1 MSNIGWVRHEASAQR
16 HQSLLLLRAV
26 MGWAGY
32 GLYWAIVEFLS
43 EAQDFRLPMAVL
55 HSMLGISKKK
65 ARRIVED
72 FGLFALVEEEGVEY
86 VYSPRLIDKM
96 EQSRVDVERIA
107 QIKEA
112 RREAGRRGG
121 QAKPTT
127 EEDEEQASKAQAKNG
142 KNASKTPKSAQAKL
156 GQNSPKSAD
165 FACDDENSPLYI
177 NNNISSIDNNISREI
192 EGCRGEREAQAN
204 EQANEQA
211 KSAQANATDLFSE
224 EEQAGGPKR
233 KSERTKG
240 FERPSVEEVQ
250 AYMEAKGY
258 EGYTARE
265 FVAFYESKGW
275 MIGKNKMADWRSA
288 CDSWH
293 YNAQRIP
300 RPTYAQPQPQH
311 TAHPSTAHIDP
322 ASGILDK
329 AMRISQA
336 SIDEANR
343 IRAKMAAQAQA
354 QTQTAPML

>member
-16 HQSLLLLRAV
+16 DQSLLLLRAV
-26 MGWAGY
+26 LGWAGY

-65 ARRIVED
+65 TRRIVED

-86 VYSPRLIDKM
+86 VYSPRLMDKM

-127 EEDEEQASKAQAKNG
+127 EDDEEEPSKAQAKNG
-142 KNASKTPKSAQAKL
+142 KNASKTPKSAQAKQ

-165 FACDDENSPLYI
+165 FACEPENSPLYI

-204 EQANEQA
+204 EQAN
-211 KSAQANATDLFSE
+211 ANAPTLFSE
-224 EEQAGGPKR
+224 EEQAGQPKR

-250 AYMEAKGY
+250 AYMDAKGH

-322 ASGILDK
+322 ASGILEK

-343 IRAKMAAQAQA
+343 IRERMAAQEQI
-354 QTQTAPML
+354 QTAPML

>member
-311 TAHPSTAHIDP
+311 SAHPSTAHIDP